1 MLEVRATSR
10 FKKDLKKRSG
20 QKDLDKLGSIIDLL
34 QAEKPLPEQNRDH
47 GLTGKYRGHRECH
60 ISPDWLLIY
69 KIHGRF
75 LVLVRTGSH
84 SELFG

>member
-20 QKDLDKLGSIIDLL
+20 QKDIGKLGAVIDLL
-34 QAEKPLPEQNRDH
+34 QAEKPLPERNRDH
-47 GLTGKYRGHRECH
+47 ALTGKYRGHRECH
-60 ISPDWLLIY
+60 LSPDWLLIY
-69 KIHGRF
+69 KIDGRF

-84 SELFG
+84 SDLFG

>member
-20 QKDLDKLGSIIDLL
+20 QKDIGKLGAAIDLL
-34 QAEKPLPEQNRDH
+34 QAEKPLPERNRDH
-47 GLTGKYRGHRECH
+47 ALTGKYRGHRECH
-60 ISPDWLLIY
+60 LSPDWLLIY
-69 KIHGRF
+69 KIDGRF

-84 SELFG
+84 SDLFG